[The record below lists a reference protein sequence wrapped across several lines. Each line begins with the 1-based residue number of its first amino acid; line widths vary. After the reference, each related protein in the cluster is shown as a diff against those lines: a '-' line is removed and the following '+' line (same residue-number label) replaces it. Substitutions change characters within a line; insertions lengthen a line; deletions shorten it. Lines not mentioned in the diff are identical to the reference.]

1 MKEQKRK
8 IIFENIEN
16 KVHFDL
22 TLSRSVLLYLRET
35 RY

>member
-1 MKEQKRK
+1 MKEQTRK

-22 TLSRSVLLYLRET
+22 NAIEISFIIFT
-35 RY
+35 